1 MVTHATSMNEPQIE
15 SYNKYEDVVNDIIEF
30 NNDSIV
36 QRLRN
41 IYYNQNLPEIFAVSR
56 RELSH
61 SSFLAWLFTS
71 SANHGFGVLPLNLLL
86 ELFILKGREKRLL
99 SDKLTN
105 AIITRSF
112 HISES
117 SAVTEE
123 SVSTKK
129 AKGRSDIVL
138 TCNVNFPEQSLK
150 TLKIVIENKV
160 YSDEHSSQTQT
171 YFEYYERN
179 KLKNEKVL
187 YVFLTPPSVTS
198 EAECNQFVHIT
209 YQDLLDHIFE
219 PLRRQPDINQR
230 TRFILD
236 EYINCL
242 TIPSD
247 VIEEDNSTHIKNSI
261 LAIGMEERDLLQSF
275 WNKHNKL
282 IVAALRV
289 ISSDVP
295 EANEMLKSLGKRD
308 FTKYMVNGEG
318 PYGKGRMVEAVVNM
332 YLRDHADSNL
342 DDLKLLFPDKLQG
355 SLGVVRTTEDTIKD
369 RTRYFE
375 SIHPRTKEKFF
386 ICREWG
392 LNTENFFNHVN
403 ASDMGIQIE
412 KCQ

>member
-1 MVTHATSMNEPQIE
+1 MNELQIG
-15 SYNKYEDVVNDIIEF
+15 SYDKYEDVVNDIIEF

-112 HISES
+112 HILES

-129 AKGRSDIVL
+129 VKGRADIVL
-138 TCNVNFPEQSLK
+138 TCNVNFPEQSLN
-150 TLKIVIENKV
+150 TLKVVIENKV
-160 YSDEHSSQTQT
+160 YSDEHSNQTQT
-171 YFEYYERN
+171 YFEYFERN
-179 KLKNEKVL
+179 KLRNEKVL

-230 TRFILD
+230 TKFILD
-236 EYINCL
+236 EYINSL
-242 TIPSD
+242 SIPSD
-247 VIEEDNSTHIKNSI
+247 TVEENNITHIQTSI
-261 LAIGMEERDLLQSF
+261 LAIGMEEKELLQSF
-275 WNKHNKL
+275 WEKHNRLIIAALNAMSGENDEAKKL
-282 IVAALRV
+282 IKNL
-289 ISSDVP
+289 S
-295 EANEMLKSLGKRD
+295 KRD

-332 YLRDHADSNL
+332 YLENHPEVSL

-369 RTRYFE
+369 GTRYFE
-375 SIHPRTKEKFF
+375 SIHPKTKEKFF

-392 LNTENFFNHVN
+392 HNTENFFNHVN
-403 ASDMGIQIE
+403 ASNIGIRIE
-412 KCQ
+412 KRQ